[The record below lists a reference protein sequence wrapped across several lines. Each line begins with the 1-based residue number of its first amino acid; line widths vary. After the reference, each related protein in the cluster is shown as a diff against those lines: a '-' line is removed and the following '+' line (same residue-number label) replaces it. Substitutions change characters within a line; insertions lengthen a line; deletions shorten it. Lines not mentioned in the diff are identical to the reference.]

1 MKSVT
6 ALRRDNKLLP
16 PAAVALKHQAFPASF
31 SRIRSLAKMSGSAFA
46 AQGVANREVVHP
58 VAGGVYATADRE
70 ERIRIFREALKDHDR
85 LADAMAGRTHV
96 ALHSD
101 LQEAI
106 VEPTADADGE
116 ELFLSVIKV
125 HEWRT
130 LREACP
136 NAHWTALYEA
146 WYRYYA
152 CVQGNEVMTRQRD
165 TSLTGW
171 SRVILEYIKDL
182 GIVDWGTK
190 YEEAINRTAMYDICF
205 RVGMMSQGAG
215 TLPMFTE
222 SCKLIEGLYSPALGR
237 ISPPPSAD
245 AGSFY
250 STDFLVAGDSSL
262 AICWMQGR
270 RCLRKTTIGPTLSD
284 ITKSNPEVGEIE
296 FQMEWGKG
304 LDTILD
310 VIDSKIHVAPPDGV
324 ELIVYWA
331 GNVLRQLRLP
341 RIHMAFDLQVGQAPP
356 GGNRSDCSLASQAKA
371 AGGAGHRSAH

>member
-1 MKSVT
+1 MKASIPRLVEPRLEQTAHYILASNEQSLVGILKRQDKKQLSSRSRNNAESHSDLDSIMKSVT
-6 ALRRDNKLLP
+6 ALHRDNKLLP

-31 SRIRSLAKMSGSAFA
+31 SRLRSLAKMSGSASA

-106 VEPTADADGE
+106 VEPTAYADGE
-116 ELFLSVIKV
+116 DLFLSVIKV

-146 WYRYYA
+146 WYRHYA
-152 CVQGNEVMTRQRD
+152 CVQGNEVMTRQRN

-182 GIVDWGTK
+182 GIVGWGTK
-190 YEEAINRTAMYDICF
+190 YEEAIIVRQC
-205 RVGMMSQGAG
+205 
-215 TLPMFTE
+215 
-222 SCKLIEGLYSPALGR
+222 
-237 ISPPPSAD
+237 
-245 AGSFY
+245 
-250 STDFLVAGDSSL
+250 
-262 AICWMQGR
+262 
-270 RCLRKTTIGPTLSD
+270 TT
-284 ITKSNPEVGEIE
+284 
-296 FQMEWGKG
+296 F
-304 LDTILD
+304 
-310 VIDSKIHVAPPDGV
+310 AFA
-324 ELIVYWA
+324 WA
-331 GNVLRQLRLP
+331 
-341 RIHMAFDLQVGQAPP
+341 
-356 GGNRSDCSLASQAKA
+356 
-371 AGGAGHRSAH
+371 